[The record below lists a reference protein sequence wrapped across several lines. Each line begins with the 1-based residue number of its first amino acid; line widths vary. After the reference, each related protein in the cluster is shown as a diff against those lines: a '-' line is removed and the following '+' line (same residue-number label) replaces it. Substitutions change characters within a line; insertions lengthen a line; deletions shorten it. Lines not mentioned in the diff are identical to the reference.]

1 MRVFLLGS
9 TGMIGSAI
17 VRQLRNRGNSVV
29 LVGGAS
35 GEGGWRFTESSP
47 TIPDELEMVSQD
59 DYVVNCVGLVK
70 SEITQAATSTASA
83 IYLNA
88 ILPIQ
93 LSRLVARVGARL
105 VHVTT
110 DCVYSGARGDYS
122 ESDPH
127 DATDVYGQ
135 TKSLG
140 EVSHPNVMNLRVSQ
154 VGPELTSSRLLLE
167 WLRSQPHN
175 ARIDGFTNH
184 AWNGISSDAFG
195 RIVSAICA
203 HGLFEAGSRHIVPN
217 DKVSKFEL
225 VTSIAARLGRQDIEV
240 TAVAAATY
248 VDRTLATE
256 HPDFNSD
263 LWLAAGFGSAP
274 SVERTLD
281 EIDWSALW

>member
-1 MRVFLLGS
+1 MKVFLLGS

-17 VRQLRNRGNSVV
+17 VRQLRDHGNSVV
-29 LVGGAS
+29 LVGVAS
-35 GEGGWRFTESSP
+35 GEGGWRFSEAAA

-59 DYVVNCVGLVK
+59 DYVINCVGLVK
-70 SEITQAATSTASA
+70 SEITPTSASTASA

-88 ILPIQ
+88 ILPFH
-93 LSRLVARVGARL
+93 LSRLVERVGARL

-110 DCVYSGARGDYS
+110 DCVYSGVRGAYS

-127 DATDVYGQ
+127 DATDVYGK

-154 VGPELTSSRLLLE
+154 VGPEVTSSRLLLE

-203 HGLFEAGSRHIVPN
+203 EGLFEAGSRHIVPRN
-217 DKVSKFEL
+217 KVSKFEL
-225 VTSIAARLGRQDIEV
+225 VKSIVGRLGRHDIEV
-240 TAVAAATY
+240 TAVAAETY